1 MTMTLA
7 RSTRLILAKE
17 LRVELRSRE
26 LLSTTLVFVLLV
38 LVLFSFTFDPTSAE
52 SRRFGPG
59 LLWLALLFASS
70 LMLQPSFV
78 REQSNDTLSALR
90 MAPIDPFAILLGKLA
105 ANALFLFLVEL
116 ILLPVFVALYNLAI
130 FPVLGRLLLVLILGT
145 VGLAT
150 IGTVFSAIAAQ
161 ARLRELLLPLL
172 MFPLVAPL
180 LIASSEATVGLFSEA
195 PALDRVWLVFLIAF
209 DVVFLTAAWL
219 FGEYLFEE

>member
-1 MTMTLA
+1 MSLA
-7 RSTRLILAKE
+7 RSTSVILAKE

-26 LLSTTLVFVLLV
+26 LLSTTLVFVLLI

-52 SRRFGPG
+52 ARRFGPG
-59 LLWLALLFASS
+59 LLWLGLLFASS

-90 MAPIDPFAILLGKLA
+90 MAPIEPFAVLLGKLA
-105 ANALFLFLVEL
+105 ANAIFLFIVELFL
-116 ILLPVFVALYNLAI
+116 LPIFAALYNLAI
-130 FPVLGRLLLVLILGT
+130 SPVLGRLLLVMFLG
-145 VGLAT
+145 T
-150 IGTVFSAIAAQ
+150 IGTVFSAITAH

-172 MFPLVAPL
+172 MFPLVAPV
-180 LIASSEATVGLFSEA
+180 LIASTEATVGLFREEA
-195 PALDRVWLVFLIAF
+195 ALDQVWLVFLIAF

>member
-1 MTMTLA
+1 MGIA
-7 RSTRLILAKE
+7 RSTGVILAKE

-59 LLWLALLFASS
+59 LLWLGLLFASS

-90 MAPIDPFAILLGKLA
+90 MSPISPFAILLGKLA
-105 ANALFLFLVEL
+105 ANAFFLFFVEL
-116 ILLPVFVALYNLAI
+116 ILLPIFAALYNLPI
-130 FPVLGRLLLVLILGT
+130 LPVLGRVLLVLLLGT
-145 VGLAT
+145 LGLAT
-150 IGTVFSAIAAQ
+150 IGTVFSAITAQ

-172 MFPLVAPL
+172 MFPLVAPV
-180 LIASSEATVGLFSEA
+180 LIASTEATVGLFSEDA
-195 PALDRVWLVFLIAF
+195 SLDRVWLVFLVAF

>member
-1 MTMTLA
+1 MSLSRATGI
-7 RSTRLILAKE
+7 ILAKE

-38 LVLFSFTFDPTSAE
+38 LVLFSFTFDPTSTEA
-52 SRRFGPG
+52 RRFGPG
-59 LLWLALLFASS
+59 LLWLGLLFASS

-90 MAPIDPFAILLGKLA
+90 MAPIDPFAVLLGKLA
-105 ANALFLFLVEL
+105 ANALFLFFVEL
-116 ILLPVFVALYNLAI
+116 ILLPIFAALYNLAI
-130 FPVLGRLLLVLILGT
+130 LPVLGRLLVILVLGT

-150 IGTVFSAIAAQ
+150 IGTVFSAITAQ

-172 MFPLVAPL
+172 MFPLVAPV
-180 LIASSEATVGLFSEA
+180 LIASTEATVGLFSEDA
-195 PALDRVWLVFLIAF
+195 SLDRVWLVFLVAF
-209 DVVFLTAAWL
+209 DAVFLTAAWL

>member
-1 MTMTLA
+1 MSLA
-7 RSTRLILAKE
+7 RSTSVILAKE

-38 LVLFSFTFDPTSAE
+38 LVLFSFTFDPTSVEA
-52 SRRFGPG
+52 RRFGPG
-59 LLWLALLFASS
+59 LLWLGLLFASS

-90 MAPIDPFAILLGKLA
+90 MAPIEPFAILLGKLV
-105 ANALFLFLVEL
+105 ANAVFLFFVEL
-116 ILLPVFVALYNLAI
+116 ILLPIFAALYYLAI
-130 FPVLGRLLLVLILGT
+130 LPVLGRLLLVMFLGT

-150 IGTVFSAIAAQ
+150 IGTVFSAITAQ

-172 MFPLVAPL
+172 MFPLVAPV
-180 LIASSEATVGLFSEA
+180 LIASTEATVGLFSEV
-195 PALDRVWLVFLIAF
+195 PALDRVWLVFLVAF

>member
-1 MTMTLA
+1 MGIA
-7 RSTRLILAKE
+7 RSTGVILAKE

-59 LLWLALLFASS
+59 LLWLGLLFASS

-90 MAPIDPFAILLGKLA
+90 MSPISPFAILLGKLA
-105 ANALFLFLVEL
+105 ANAFFLFFVEL
-116 ILLPVFVALYNLAI
+116 ILLPIFAALYNLRDSFRCSAACCWYC
-130 FPVLGRLLLVLILGT
+130 FSAR

-150 IGTVFSAIAAQ
+150 IGTVFSAITAQ

-172 MFPLVAPL
+172 MFPLVAP
-180 LIASSEATVGLFSEA
+180 V
-195 PALDRVWLVFLIAF
+195 LDRQHRSHGRPFFGRRPRSIAYGWF
-209 DVVFLTAAWL
+209 SSSRSMWSF
-219 FGEYLFEE
+219 

>member
-1 MTMTLA
+1 MSLA
-7 RSTRLILAKE
+7 RSTGVILAKE

-26 LLSTTLVFVLLV
+26 LLSATLVFVLLV
-38 LVLFSFTFDPTSAE
+38 LVLFSFTFDPTTVEA
-52 SRRFGPG
+52 RRFGPG
-59 LLWLALLFASS
+59 LLWLGLLFASS

-90 MAPIDPFAILLGKLA
+90 MAPIEPFAILLGKLA

-116 ILLPVFVALYNLAI
+116 ILLPIFAALYNLAI
-130 FPVLGRLLLVLILGT
+130 LPVLGRLLLVLFLGT
-145 VGLAT
+145 IGLAT
-150 IGTVFSAIAAQ
+150 IGTVFSAITAR

-172 MFPLVAPL
+172 MFPLVAPV
-180 LIASSEATVGLFSEA
+180 LIASTEATVGLFREEA
-195 PALDRVWLVFLIAF
+195 ALDQVWLVFLIAF

>member
-1 MTMTLA
+1 MSIA
-7 RSTRLILAKE
+7 ASTRAILGKE

-52 SRRFGPG
+52 ARRFGPG
-59 LLWLALLFASS
+59 LLWLGLLFASS

-78 REQSNDTLSALR
+78 REQTNDTLSALR
-90 MAPIDPFAILLGKLA
+90 MAPIEPFSILLGKLV
-105 ANALFLFLVEL
+105 ANASFLFFVEL
-116 ILLPVFVALYNLAI
+116 ILLPIFAALYNLPI
-130 FPVLGRLLLVLILGT
+130 LQVLGRLLLILFLGT

-150 IGTVFSAIAAQ
+150 IGTVFSAITAQ

-172 MFPLVAPL
+172 MFPLIAPL
-180 LIASSEATVGLFSEA
+180 LIAASEATVGLFSPE
-195 PALDRVWLVFLIAF
+195 PALDRVWLTFLIAF

>member
-1 MTMTLA
+1 MSLA
-7 RSTRLILAKE
+7 RSTGVILAKE
-17 LRVELRSRE
+17 VRVELRSRE

-38 LVLFSFTFDPTSAE
+38 LVLFSFTFDPTSVEA
-52 SRRFGPG
+52 RRFGPG
-59 LLWLALLFASS
+59 LLWLGLLFASS

-90 MAPIDPFAILLGKLA
+90 MAPIEPFAILLGKLV
-105 ANALFLFLVEL
+105 ANALFLFFVEL
-116 ILLPVFVALYNLAI
+116 ILLPIFAALYNLAI
-130 FPVLGRLLLVLILGT
+130 LPVLGRLLLVMFLGT

-150 IGTVFSAIAAQ
+150 IGTVFSAITSQ

-172 MFPLVAPL
+172 MFPLVAPV
-180 LIASSEATVGLFSEA
+180 LIASTEATVGLFSEVA
-195 PALDRVWLVFLIAF
+195 ALDRVWLVFLVAF

>member
-1 MTMTLA
+1 MGIA
-7 RSTRLILAKE
+7 RSTGVILAKE

-59 LLWLALLFASS
+59 LLWLGLLFASS

-90 MAPIDPFAILLGKLA
+90 MSPISPFAILLGKLA
-105 ANALFLFLVEL
+105 ANALFLFFVEL
-116 ILLPVFVALYNLAI
+116 ILLPVFAALYNLPI
-130 FPVLGRLLLVLILGT
+130 LPVLGRLLLVLFLGT
-145 VGLAT
+145 LGLAT
-150 IGTVFSAIAAQ
+150 IGTVFSSITAQ

-172 MFPLVAPL
+172 MFPLVAPV
-180 LIASSEATVGLFSEA
+180 LIASTEATVGLFSEDA
-195 PALDRVWLVFLIAF
+195 SLDRVWLVFLVAF

>member
-1 MTMTLA
+1 MTLSRA
-7 RSTRLILAKE
+7 TGAILAKE

-38 LVLFSFTFDPTSAE
+38 LVLFSFTFDPTSTEA
-52 SRRFGPG
+52 RRFGPG
-59 LLWLALLFASS
+59 LLWLGLLFASS

-90 MAPIDPFAILLGKLA
+90 MAPIDPFAVLLGKLA
-105 ANALFLFLVEL
+105 ANALFLFFVEI
-116 ILLPVFVALYNLAI
+116 ILLPIFAALYNLAI
-130 FPVLGRLLLVLILGT
+130 VAVLGRLVLVMLLGT
-145 VGLAT
+145 IGLAT
-150 IGTVFSAIAAQ
+150 IGTVFSAITAQ

-172 MFPLVAPL
+172 MFPLVAPV
-180 LIASSEATVGLFSEA
+180 LIASTEATVGLFREDA
-195 PALDRVWLVFLIAF
+195 ALDRVWLVFLVAF

>member
-1 MTMTLA
+1 MSLP
-7 RSTRLILAKE
+7 RSTGVILAKE

-52 SRRFGPG
+52 ARRFGPG
-59 LLWLALLFASS
+59 LLWLGLLFASS

-78 REQSNDTLSALR
+78 REQANDTLSALR
-90 MAPIDPFAILLGKLA
+90 MAPIEPFAILLGKIA
-105 ANALFLFLVEL
+105 SNVIFLFFVEL
-116 ILLPVFVALYNLAI
+116 ILLPIFAALYNLAVL
-130 FPVLGRLLLVLILGT
+130 PVLGRLLLVLFLGT

-150 IGTVFSAIAAQ
+150 TGTVFSAITAQ

-172 MFPLVAPL
+172 LFPLVAPV
-180 LIASSEATVGLFSEA
+180 LIASTEATVGLLSPEA
-195 PALDRVWLVFLIAF
+195 ALDRVWLVFLIAF

-219 FGEYLFEE
+219 FGEYVFEE

>member
-1 MTMTLA
+1 MRLA
-7 RSTRLILAKE
+7 RSTSVILAKE

-38 LVLFSFTFDPTSAE
+38 LVLFSFTFDPTSVEA
-52 SRRFGPG
+52 RRFGPG
-59 LLWLALLFASS
+59 LLWLGLLFASS

-90 MAPIDPFAILLGKLA
+90 MAPIEPFAILFGKLA

-116 ILLPVFVALYNLAI
+116 ILLPIFAALYNLAI
-130 FPVLGRLLLVLILGT
+130 LPVLGRLLLVMFLGT

-150 IGTVFSAIAAQ
+150 IGTVFSAITAQ

-172 MFPLVAPL
+172 MFPLVAPV
-180 LIASSEATVGLFSEA
+180 LIASTEATVGLFSEV
-195 PALDRVWLVFLIAF
+195 PALDRVWLVFLVAF

>member
-1 MTMTLA
+1 MSLA
-7 RSTRLILAKE
+7 RSTSVILAKE

-52 SRRFGPG
+52 ARRFGPG
-59 LLWLALLFASS
+59 LLWLGLLFASS

-78 REQSNDTLSALR
+78 REQANDTLSALR
-90 MAPIDPFAILLGKLA
+90 MAPIEPFAILLGKIA
-105 ANALFLFLVEL
+105 SNVFFLFFVEL
-116 ILLPVFVALYNLAI
+116 ILLPIFAALYNLYI
-130 FPVLGRLLLVLILGT
+130 LPVLGRLLLVLFLGT

-150 IGTVFSAIAAQ
+150 TGTVFSAITAQ

-172 MFPLVAPL
+172 LFPIVAPV
-180 LIASSEATVGLFSEA
+180 LIASSEATVGLLSPA
-195 PALDRVWLVFLIAF
+195 AALDRVWLVFLIAF

>member
-1 MTMTLA
+1 MSLGRATGV
-7 RSTRLILAKE
+7 ILAKE

-38 LVLFSFTFDPTSAE
+38 LVLFSFTFDPTTVEA
-52 SRRFGPG
+52 RRFGPG
-59 LLWLALLFASS
+59 LLWLGLLFASS

-90 MAPIDPFAILLGKLA
+90 MAPVDPFAVLLGKLA
-105 ANALFLFLVEL
+105 ANALFLFFVEL
-116 ILLPVFVALYNLAI
+116 ILLPVFAAMYNLAI
-130 FPVLGRLLLVLILGT
+130 LPVLGRLLLILVLGT

-150 IGTVFSAIAAQ
+150 IGTVFSAITAQ

-172 MFPLVAPL
+172 MFPLVAPV
-180 LIASSEATVGLFSEA
+180 LIASTEATVGLFSENA
-195 PALDRVWLVFLIAF
+195 SLDRVWLVFLVAF
-209 DVVFLTAAWL
+209 DAVFLTAAWL

>member
-1 MTMTLA
+1 MSLA
-7 RSTRLILAKE
+7 RATGIILTKE

-38 LVLFSFTFDPTSAE
+38 LVLFSFTFDPTTVEA
-52 SRRFGPG
+52 RRFGPG
-59 LLWLALLFASS
+59 LLWLALLFAGS

-78 REQSNDTLSALR
+78 REQTNDTLSALR
-90 MAPIDPFAILLGKLA
+90 MAPVEPFAILLGKLA
-105 ANALFLFLVEL
+105 ANAAYLFFVEL
-116 ILLPVFVALYNLAI
+116 ILLPIFAALYNLALL
-130 FPVLGRLLLVLILGT
+130 PVLGRLLLVLLLGT

-150 IGTVFSAIAAQ
+150 TGTVFSAITAQ

-172 MFPLVAPL
+172 LFPIVAPL
-180 LIASSEATVGLFSEA
+180 LSASSEATVGLFSQQ
-195 PALDRVWLVFLIAF
+195 PYLDRVWLIFLISF

>member
-1 MTMTLA
+1 MTLA
-7 RSTRLILAKE
+7 RATSVILAKE

-38 LVLFSFTFDPTSAE
+38 LVLFSFTFDPTSVEA
-52 SRRFGPG
+52 RRFGPG
-59 LLWLALLFASS
+59 LLWLGLLFASS

-90 MAPIDPFAILLGKLA
+90 MAPIEPFAVLLGKLA
-105 ANALFLFLVEL
+105 ANALFLFFVEL
-116 ILLPVFVALYNLAI
+116 ILIPVFAALYNLAVL
-130 FPVLGRLLLVLILGT
+130 PVLGRLLLVMSLGT
-145 VGLAT
+145 IGLAT
-150 IGTVFSAIAAQ
+150 IGTVFSAITAH

-180 LIASSEATVGLFSEA
+180 LIASSEATVGLFSAEA
-195 PALDRVWLVFLIAF
+195 SLDRVWLAFLVAF

>member
-1 MTMTLA
+1 MSL
-7 RSTRLILAKE
+7 TRATRVILAKE

-38 LVLFSFTFDPTSAE
+38 LVLFSFTFDPTAAE

-59 LLWLALLFASS
+59 LLWLGLLFASS

-105 ANALFLFLVEL
+105 ANACFLFFVEL
-116 ILLPVFVALYNLAI
+116 ILLPVFAALYNLAI
-130 FPVLGRLLLVLILGT
+130 LPVLGRLLLVMFLGT

-150 IGTVFSAIAAQ
+150 IGTVFSAITAQ

-172 MFPLVAPL
+172 MFPLVAPV
-180 LIASSEATVGLFSEA
+180 LIASTEATVGLFSEV
-195 PALDRVWLVFLIAF
+195 PALDRVWLAFLIAF

>member
-1 MTMTLA
+1 MSLSRA
-7 RSTRLILAKE
+7 TRVILAKE

-38 LVLFSFTFDPTSAE
+38 LVLFSFTFDPTTTEA
-52 SRRFGPG
+52 RRFGPG
-59 LLWLALLFASS
+59 LLWLGLLFASS

-105 ANALFLFLVEL
+105 ANALFLFFVEL
-116 ILLPVFVALYNLAI
+116 ILLPVFAALYNLAI
-130 FPVLGRLLLVLILGT
+130 LPVLGRLLLVMFLGT

-150 IGTVFSAIAAQ
+150 IGTVFSAITAQ

-172 MFPLVAPL
+172 MFPLVAPV
-180 LIASSEATVGLFSEA
+180 LIASTEATVGLFSEV
-195 PALDRVWLVFLIAF
+195 PAFDRVWLAFLVAF

>member
-1 MTMTLA
+1 MSLA
-7 RSTRLILAKE
+7 RSTGVILTKE

-38 LVLFSFTFDPTSAE
+38 LVLFSFTFDPTSVEA
-52 SRRFGPG
+52 RRFGPG
-59 LLWLALLFASS
+59 LLWLGLLFASS

-90 MAPIDPFAILLGKLA
+90 MAPIEPFAILLGKLV
-105 ANALFLFLVEL
+105 ANALFLFFVEL
-116 ILLPVFVALYNLAI
+116 ILLPIFAALYNLAI
-130 FPVLGRLLLVLILGT
+130 LPVLGRLLLVMFLGT

-150 IGTVFSAIAAQ
+150 IGTVFSAITAQ

-172 MFPLVAPL
+172 MFPLVAPV
-180 LIASSEATVGLFSEA
+180 LIASTEATVGLFSEEA
-195 PALDRVWLVFLIAF
+195 SLDRVWLVFLVAF
-209 DVVFLTAAWL
+209 DIVFLTAAWL

>member
-1 MTMTLA
+1 MSLA
-7 RSTRLILAKE
+7 RSTGVILAKE

-38 LVLFSFTFDPTSAE
+38 LVLFSFTFDPTTVEA
-52 SRRFGPG
+52 RRFGPG
-59 LLWLALLFASS
+59 LLWLGLLFASS

-90 MAPIDPFAILLGKLA
+90 MAPIDPFAVLLGKLA
-105 ANALFLFLVEL
+105 ANALFLFFVEL
-116 ILLPVFVALYNLAI
+116 ILLPIFAALYNLAI
-130 FPVLGRLLLVLILGT
+130 LPVLGRLLLVLVLGT

-150 IGTVFSAIAAQ
+150 IGTVFSAITAQ

-172 MFPLVAPL
+172 MFPLVAPV
-180 LIASSEATVGLFSEA
+180 LIASTEATVGLFSEDA
-195 PALDRVWLVFLIAF
+195 SLDRVWLVFLVAF
-209 DVVFLTAAWL
+209 DAVFLTAAWL

>member
-1 MTMTLA
+1 MSLSRA
-7 RSTRLILAKE
+7 TRVILAKE

-38 LVLFSFTFDPTSAE
+38 LVLFSFTFDPTTTEA
-52 SRRFGPG
+52 RRFGPG
-59 LLWLALLFASS
+59 LLWLGLLFASS

-105 ANALFLFLVEL
+105 ANALFLFFVEL
-116 ILLPVFVALYNLAI
+116 ILLPVFAALYNLAI
-130 FPVLGRLLLVLILGT
+130 LPVLGRLLLVMFLGT

-150 IGTVFSAIAAQ
+150 IGTVFSAITAQ

-172 MFPLVAPL
+172 MFPLVAPV
-180 LIASSEATVGLFSEA
+180 LIASTEATVGLFSA
-195 PALDRVWLVFLIAF
+195 VPALDRVWLAFLIAF

>member
-1 MTMTLA
+1 MTLT
-7 RSTRLILAKE
+7 RSTGMILAKE

-52 SRRFGPG
+52 ARRFGPG
-59 LLWLALLFASS
+59 LLWLGLLFASS

-90 MAPIDPFAILLGKLA
+90 MSPAEPFAILLGKIV
-105 ANALFLFLVEL
+105 ANVVFLFFVEL
-116 ILLPVFVALYNLAI
+116 ILLPIFAALYNLAI
-130 FPVLGRLLLVLILGT
+130 IPVLGRLLLVLFLGT

-150 IGTVFSAIAAQ
+150 TGTVFSAITAQ

-172 MFPLVAPL
+172 LFPLVAPV
-180 LIASSEATVGLFSEA
+180 LIASSEATVGLLSAEA
-195 PALDRVWLVFLIAF
+195 TLDRVWLVFLVAF